1 MTATSDPVVLRLGD
15 PAPAFEAT
23 STQGV
28 VRLADFAGRWLMLF
42 SHPADFTPV

>member
-1 MTATSDPVVLRLGD
+1 MIEASDPVVLRLGD

-23 STQGV
+23 TTHGA
-28 VRLADFAGRWLMLF
+28 VRLSDFAGRWLMLF